1 MNSFNPVENIT
12 LTDRI
17 YRELSRAVIMGE
29 FRPGDTLT
37 IRELASMYGTSAQ
50 PVREAVNRLAA
61 GRALTIIANRSIKVP
76 ELSLDSVKNLS
87 STRTLIEGEAAA
99 QAALIANDDE
109 KFEIETFNRELMD
122 SFRERNINQ
131 IIRANYDFHFAI
143 YRVAHNEIL
152 FCIIESL
159 WLQSGPSAAFLY
171 SSDNWASDRMETST
185 IEYHNQILAA
195 IKSQDS
201 EGARQ
206 AITSDIESAA
216 AVYADAIAS
225 ANEDNAEVLK

>member
-1 MNSFNPVENIT
+1 M
-12 LTDRI
+12 
-17 YRELSRAVIMGE
+17 
-29 FRPGDTLT
+29 
-37 IRELASMYGTSAQ
+37 
-50 PVREAVNRLAA
+50 
-61 GRALTIIANRSIKVP
+61 P